1 MMADCTAATND
12 CPRIT
17 YRTETEE
24 FWNSFVITAYGA
36 AVAGS
41 FQQYLSGNAYSEQS
55 VSGSYNQV
63 TMPDGT
69 SNRIW
74 YRTAGFDRGLPRLVE
89 TFDAAGTLQRSSM
102 SDWANDN
109 TSPYPVNPHVI
120 ETNVV
125 DTQGNR
131 ARTSI

>member
-89 TFDAAGTLQRSSM
+89 TFDAAGTSQPPPM
-102 SDWANDN
+102 CDWAKHKK
-109 TSPYPVNPHVI
+109 NPHPRKP
-120 ETNVV
+120 THN
-125 DTQGNR
+125 
-131 ARTSI
+131 